1 MVAGEAELGRTWCEQ
16 VFSGEC
22 VNKSM
27 VLDSLEK
34 AYLVSAWGGCEG
46 QVVRT
51 YMRNNQV
58 QGGGRSKHLVYF
70 CWFKQAERGWP
81 QYLAGLPCKSV
92 RAMMKQLARFRLS
105 AHKLQ
110 VEVGRHQG
118 VLWENR
124 LCTRCEASGH
134 GQWVDDEQHM
144 IFECHAFEDLRTS
157 MEGARFLID
166 RSSGCVQRFMRGEM
180 EVVRGFVSACMDRL
194 E

>member
-1 MVAGEAELGRTWCEQ
+1 
-16 VFSGEC
+16 
-22 VNKSM
+22 
-27 VLDSLEK
+27 
-34 AYLVSAWGGCEG
+34 
-46 QVVRT
+46 
-51 YMRNNQV
+51 
-58 QGGGRSKHLVYF
+58 
-70 CWFKQAERGWP
+70 
-81 QYLAGLPCKSV
+81 
-92 RAMMKQLARFRLS
+92 MMKQLARFRLS

-157 MEGARFLID
+157 IEGARFLID

-194 E
+194 DAMAAVE